1 MFFFSF
7 GFLSIFIFVLICI
20 YILSLTFGL
29 LTFENPIYAI
39 FLLVLVFFG
48 SSFLLIELNLFF
60 LSLMILIVYLGALI
74 VLFLF
79 VVMML
84 NIKSL
89 ELNRV
94 INFFP
99 FLFIF
104 FSAFFLF
111 FLTSDFSFSNFQVS
125 LNLFFLNVYE
135 WEHSYFSRGLF
146 FSLGFF
152 LYTFGSVFLILISF
166 ILLLAMIGAILL
178 TLVPHRY
185 FLKQNSIDQLFQY
198 RYLENIK
205 IKNNS

>member
-1 MFFFSF
+1 MSFFSF
-7 GFLSIFIFVLICI
+7 GLFSVIIFLLMASYILFLS
-20 YILSLTFGL
+20 FGL

-60 LSLMILIVYLGALI
+60 LALMILIVYLGALI

-104 FSAFFLF
+104 FSAFLLFLLSKS
-111 FLTSDFSFSNFQVS
+111 LTFSDFDP
-125 LNLFFLNVYE
+125 NLFILSVFFFD
-135 WEHSYFSRGLF
+135 WQHSYHYVSSF
-146 FSLGFF
+146 FGMGFY
-152 LYTFGSVFLILISF
+152 LYTFGSVLLILVSI
-166 ILLLAMIGAILL
+166 ILLLAMIGAIIL
-178 TLVPHRY
+178 TLTPSRHFY
-185 FLKQNSIDQLFQY
+185 KQNSINQILQLRF
-198 RYLENIK
+198 LENVIFH
-205 IKNNS
+205 

>member
-1 MFFFSF
+1 MTFISF
-7 GFLSIFIFVLICI
+7 GVLSIVIFFLISI
-20 YILSLTFGL
+20 YILLLSFGL

-48 SSFLLIELNLFF
+48 SSFLLIELNLLF

-104 FSAFFLF
+104 LSAFVLVF
-111 FLTSDFSFSNFQVS
+111 FSKGVQFSNFESNVVLCYVFYFDWQHVYNYTS
-125 LNLFFLNVYE
+125 SFLNM
-135 WEHSYFSRGLF
+135 
-146 FSLGFF
+146 GFF
-152 LYTFGSVFLILISF
+152 LYTFGSVFLIIISL
-166 ILLLAMIGAILL
+166 ILLLAMIGAIIL
-178 TLVPHRY
+178 TLTPSRFFY
-185 FLKQNSIDQLFQY
+185 KQNSINQILQL
-198 RYLENIK
+198 RILENVDLTNK
-205 IKNNS
+205 

>member
-1 MFFFSF
+1 MSFISF
-7 GFLSIFIFVLICI
+7 GVLSIVIFFLISI
-20 YILSLTFGL
+20 YILLLSFGL

-48 SSFLLIELNLFF
+48 SSFLLIELNLLF

-104 FSAFFLF
+104 LSAFVLIF
-111 FLTSDFSFSNFQVS
+111 FSKGFQFSNFDFS
-125 LNLFFLNVYE
+125 LALCYIFYFDWQHVYHYTSSFLNM
-135 WEHSYFSRGLF
+135 
-146 FSLGFF
+146 GFY
-152 LYTFGSVFLILISF
+152 LYTFGSIFLIIISL
-166 ILLLAMIGAILL
+166 ILLLAMIGAIIMTL
-178 TLVPHRY
+178 TPSRFFY
-185 FLKQNSIDQLFQY
+185 KQNSIDQILQL
-198 RYLENIK
+198 RVLENVNLINK
-205 IKNNS
+205 

>member
-1 MFFFSF
+1 MSFISF
-7 GFLSIFIFVLICI
+7 GAFSIFIFLVLSV
-20 YILSLTFGL
+20 YILLLSFGL

-39 FLLVLVFFG
+39 FFLVLVFFG

-60 LSLMILIVYLGALI
+60 LALMILIVYLGALI

-104 FSAFFLF
+104 FSAFILFLF
-111 FLTSDFSFSNFQVS
+111 SRNSNVLHFDS
-125 LNLFFLNVYE
+125 NLVLV
-135 WEHSYFSRGLF
+135 HLSYFDWQHAYYYFGSFVGM
-146 FSLGFF
+146 GFY
-152 LYTFGSVFLILISF
+152 LYTYGSIFLIIISI
-166 ILLLAMIGAILL
+166 ILLLAMLGAIIL
-178 TLVPHRY
+178 TLTPSRY
-185 FLKQNSIDQLFQY
+185 FYKQNSINQILQL
-198 RYLENIK
+198 RALENLLFK
-205 IKNNS
+205 

>member
-1 MFFFSF
+1 MTFISF
-7 GFLSIFIFVLICI
+7 GVLSIVIFFLISI
-20 YILSLTFGL
+20 YILLLSFGL

-48 SSFLLIELNLFF
+48 SSFLLIELNLLF

-99 FLFIF
+99 FLFVFLSAFVLVF
-104 FSAFFLF
+104 FSKGVQ
-111 FLTSDFSFSNFQVS
+111 FSNFESNVVLCYVFYFDWQHVYNYTS
-125 LNLFFLNVYE
+125 SFLNM
-135 WEHSYFSRGLF
+135 
-146 FSLGFF
+146 GFF
-152 LYTFGSVFLILISF
+152 LYTFGSVFLIIISL
-166 ILLLAMIGAILL
+166 ILLLAMIGAIIL
-178 TLVPHRY
+178 TLTPSRFFY
-185 FLKQNSIDQLFQY
+185 KQNSINQILQL
-198 RYLENIK
+198 RILENVDLTNK
-205 IKNNS
+205 

>member
-1 MFFFSF
+1 MTFISF
-7 GFLSIFIFVLICI
+7 GVLSIVIFFLISI
-20 YILSLTFGL
+20 YILLLSFGL

-48 SSFLLIELNLFF
+48 SSFLLIELNLLF

-104 FSAFFLF
+104 LSAFVLVF
-111 FLTSDFSFSNFQVS
+111 FSKGVQFSNFESSVVLCYVFYFDWQHVYNYTS
-125 LNLFFLNVYE
+125 SFLNM
-135 WEHSYFSRGLF
+135 
-146 FSLGFF
+146 GFF
-152 LYTFGSVFLILISF
+152 LYTFGSVFLIIISL
-166 ILLLAMIGAILL
+166 ILLLAMIGAIIL
-178 TLVPHRY
+178 TLTPSRFFY
-185 FLKQNSIDQLFQY
+185 KQNSINQILQL
-198 RYLENIK
+198 RILENVNLINK
-205 IKNNS
+205 

>member
-1 MFFFSF
+1 MSFISF
-7 GFLSIFIFVLICI
+7 GVLSIVIFFLISI
-20 YILSLTFGL
+20 YILLLSFGL

-48 SSFLLIELNLFF
+48 SSFLLIELNLLF

-104 FSAFFLF
+104 FSALVLIFF
-111 FLTSDFSFSNFQVS
+111 SKGVQFSNFDSNIILCYVFYFDWQHVYNYTS
-125 LNLFFLNVYE
+125 SFLNM
-135 WEHSYFSRGLF
+135 
-146 FSLGFF
+146 GFY
-152 LYTFGSVFLILISF
+152 LYTFGSVFLIIISL
-166 ILLLAMIGAILL
+166 ILLLAMLGAIIL
-178 TLVPHRY
+178 TLTPSRFFY
-185 FLKQNSIDQLFQY
+185 KQNSINQILQL
-198 RYLENIK
+198 RVLENVNLINK
-205 IKNNS
+205 

>member
-1 MFFFSF
+1 MTFISF
-7 GFLSIFIFVLICI
+7 GVLSIVIFFLISI
-20 YILSLTFGL
+20 YILLLSFGL

-48 SSFLLIELNLFF
+48 SSFLLIELNLLF

-99 FLFIF
+99 FLFVFLSAFVLVF
-104 FSAFFLF
+104 FSKGVQ
-111 FLTSDFSFSNFQVS
+111 FSNFESNVVLCYAFYFDWQHVYNYTS
-125 LNLFFLNVYE
+125 SFLNM
-135 WEHSYFSRGLF
+135 
-146 FSLGFF
+146 GFF
-152 LYTFGSVFLILISF
+152 LYTFGSVFLIIISL
-166 ILLLAMIGAILL
+166 ILLLAMIGAIIL
-178 TLVPHRY
+178 TLTPSRFFY
-185 FLKQNSIDQLFQY
+185 KQNSINQILQL
-198 RYLENIK
+198 RILENVDLTNK
-205 IKNNS
+205 

>member
-1 MFFFSF
+1 MTFISF
-7 GFLSIFIFVLICI
+7 GALSVIIFFLISI
-20 YILSLTFGL
+20 YILFLSFGL

-60 LSLMILIVYLGALI
+60 LALMILIVYLGALI

-99 FLFIF
+99 FIFIF
-104 FSAFFLF
+104 FSAFLLIFLSKG
-111 FLTSDFSFSNFQVS
+111 L
-125 LNLFFLNVYE
+125 
-135 WEHSYFSRGLF
+135 YFSSFDYNLALCYVFYFDWQHVHYFLG
-146 FSLGFF
+146 SLIGMGFF
-152 LYTFGSVFLILISF
+152 LYTFGSIFLIIISI
-166 ILLLAMIGAILL
+166 ILLLAMLGAIIL
-178 TLVPHRY
+178 TLTPSRY
-185 FLKQNSIDQLFQY
+185 FYKQTSINQILQL
-198 RYLENIK
+198 RVLENIDLK
-205 IKNNS
+205 